1 MDKDTHNPQNLC
13 VTHRKDSKYYFSY
26 FKNAKAVTKQ
36 KDISI
41 SEYLI
46 LVSDQTKK
54 AEFER
59 LRALSLSE
67 YKKAKLLQACI
78 TGSCLMDGKGRKKEN
93 IESVNGLAVVDFDE
107 LPTKYDS
114 WKSFKT
120 DLAKD
125 PYSFIVHYSLSK
137 RGLCVYVKI
146 ETLNEF
152 KGIYLS
158 FKEYYF
164 ENYGAKIDV
173 LDDVTRLRFISF
185 DPDYFFNPNSQEYT
199 DTLPI
204 ESAPDPKQELT
215 DFDRFANL
223 TASPATAFNNSGLAG
238 AKLIT
243 SILEERGWSI
253 KNGTGKEAFVCTR
266 PDGQARSL
274 VILNNEDVY
283 KISVRSS
290 NTGIAEIGVYNF
302 FEFYKKLVRFDDYTA
317 QKELSLLGFGE
328 FHESSKNAF
337 PIEVF
342 PEMFRAYAI
351 DLKDSLNY
359 PIDYTATAILTAV
372 STAIGTSVK
381 LSVKSG
387 WSEYASLFVALIGNA
402 GANKTHPINTVFQ
415 PIRIID
421 KQRHLDY
428 ETAYSFYMA
437 YEKLPKKDKESE
449 EQIFCPKLE
458 KSILSN
464 FTPEV
469 LNKRLE
475 ENPRGCTV
483 VSDELATFFEAM
495 NNYSKGDQ
503 IGVYLSFWSNQ
514 PTTIDRIGNAIPL
527 FISKPYL
534 SIIGGLQP
542 RVLNTAF
549 PQNKLNNGFFQRFL
563 FAYPDSSLK
572 APINDNEQNAKLA
585 KKYQRYIEDCFTQ
598 LTDRVLVFTP
608 EAKEFFYRWQSD
620 NCDKVNEN
628 QNNIKGEIISKF
640 DNHFLRLA
648 LLLQMMHDPEAE
660 AVELKAVEGAKLLC
674 DYYLNCAFKVLAKIQ
689 NMENYLLTLTPDKQ
703 ALFNSLDDE
712 FTTAEAVEAGEVL
725 KLKERA
731 VKRFL
736 TDTQLFK
743 KVKYGMYKK
752 VKPENN

>member
-1 MDKDTHNPQNLC
+1 MSTLSTHNPKNLC
-13 VTHRKDSKYYFSY
+13 VTHHKDSENYFSY
-26 FKNAKAVTKQ
+26 FKNAKAVAKQ
-36 KDISI
+36 NDISI
-41 SEYLI
+41 SEYLA
-46 LVSDQTKK
+46 LVSNQTKK
-54 AEFER
+54 AEFEK
-59 LRALSLSE
+59 LRGLPLSE
-67 YKKAKLLQACI
+67 YKKAKLLQPCI

-93 IESVNGLAVVDFDE
+93 IESLNGLAVVDLDI
-107 LPTKYDS
+107 LPTNYDS
-114 WKSFKT
+114 WEDFKT

-125 PYSFIVHYSLSK
+125 PYSFIVHYSLSG
-137 RGLCVYVKI
+137 RGLCVFVKI

-152 KGIYLS
+152 KEIYLS

-185 DPDYFFNPNSQEYT
+185 DPNYFFNQNSEEYT
-199 DTLPI
+199 DTLPV

-238 AKLIT
+238 LELVNELLTEAGYTIT
-243 SILEERGWSI
+243 AG
-253 KNGTGKEAFVCTR
+253 KNPTIFEYQRAGGSLK
-266 PDGQARSL
+266 SL
-274 VILNNEDVY
+274 VAFYNKEVVLFQIF
-283 KISVRSS
+283 SP
-290 NTGIAEIGVYNF
+290 NTGLSKEHFNLF
-302 FEFYKKLVRFDDYTA
+302 DLYKELKGLTDYEA
-317 QKELSLLGFGE
+317 QKELSLLGFGV
-328 FHESSKNAF
+328 FNESSKNAF

-342 PEMFRAYAI
+342 PEVFRAYAI

-563 FAYPDSSLK
+563 FAYPDDALK

-620 NCDKVNEN
+620 NCDKVNEH
-628 QNNIKGEIISKF
+628 QNSIKGEIISKF

-660 AVELKAVEGAKLLC
+660 AVELKAVQGTERLC
-674 DYYLNCAFKVLAKIQ
+674 DYYLKCAFKVLAKIQ

-703 ALFNSLDDE
+703 ALFNSLGDE